1 MAVQADIDI
10 IRPVMANP
18 AVSVGIGR
26 MANLSDQGSVCGAM
40 GMMAFQALHLTGI
53 LSPVRGCSQS
63 TGRMA
68 FQTQP
73 RIRSPEQSCRGPA
86 MNLVTG
92 DALPV
97 RIRTVQYLVG
107 FFLVLC
113 VTLRA
118 DDGGLVFHQAA
129 EFRRMGLVTAVAFS
143 IGRGIMAVWA
153 AGYLFLQLC
162 VASIAQG
169 GQRLD
174 QQSLVLGH
182 VRIVAGLTLISFN
195 RRMNQLSFKF
205 RSLVAIQ
212 ACLGVYLDRGCAHQQ
227 D

>member
-1 MAVQADIDI
+1 
-10 IRPVMANP
+10 
-18 AVSVGIGR
+18 
-26 MANLSDQGSVCGAM
+26 
-40 GMMAFQALHLTGI
+40 
-53 LSPVRGCSQS
+53 
-63 TGRMA
+63 
-68 FQTQP
+68 
-73 RIRSPEQSCRGPA
+73 

-113 VTLRA
+113 VALRA

-129 EFRRMGLVTAVAFS
+129 EFRRMRLVTAVAFS
-143 IGRGIMAVWA
+143 IGRRIMAVWA

-212 ACLGVYLDRGCAHQQ
+212 TRLGVYLDRRCAHQQ